1 MDIAAVLDLVTK
13 GLGVIN
19 TLVTV
24 GENALPAINAVRDL
38 VTKAQA
44 GALTDDDLSKTE
56 AVLDAL
62 IAEFNKPLDE

>member
-24 GENALPAINAVRDL
+24 GKDALPAIKVVTDL
-38 VTKAQA
+38 VTSAKTGTVTDEQLAQ
-44 GALTDDDLSKTE
+44 TE
-56 AVLDAL
+56 ANLDAL
-62 IAEFNKPLDE
+62 ISDFNEPII

>member
-24 GENALPAINAVRDL
+24 GKDALPAIKVVTDL
-38 VTKAQA
+38 VA
-44 GALTDDDLSKTE
+44 GAKAGTVTTERLDETE
-56 AVLDAL
+56 AALDAM
-62 IAEFNKPLDE
+62 IEEFDRPIP

>member
-24 GENALPAINAVRDL
+24 GKDAGPAIKAVTDL
-38 VTKAQA
+38 VLSAKTGTITDEQLAQ
-44 GALTDDDLSKTE
+44 TE
-56 AVLDAL
+56 ANLDSL
-62 IAEFNKPLDE
+62 ISDFNEPIK